1 MNINF
6 TVALSI
12 FWPKCMKAIVLH
24 FIYVYIWPKTAD
36 MFLIQLPFI
45 MKSLDQFMNY
55 EFILWWKIKWDV
67 LFQSKH
73 LGTSQKRQTYS
84 LPGMY
89 YSLGEIKVDL
99 YLFFV
104 NLFSPQSLRE
114 ACCSDE
120 HRLVWLLGLVVHW
133 SSVSCPSVDC
143 WLFNWLLSSVLHH
156 VLE

>member
-1 MNINF
+1 MNLNF

-67 LFQSKH
+67 LFQSKA
-73 LGTSQKRQTYS
+73 LGNFPKETDLLTSWYVLQSWGDKS
-84 LPGMY
+84 G
-89 YSLGEIKVDL
+89 SV
-99 YLFFV
+99 FV
-104 NLFSPQSLRE
+104 FCELILTPESPRSMLQRWTS
-114 ACCSDE
+114 
-120 HRLVWLLGLVVHW
+120 LGLVAW
-133 SSVSCPSVDC
+133 SGCALIQC
-143 WLFNWLLSSVLHH
+143 H
-156 VLE
+156 VLLWTAGCLTDFPPLCWIMS